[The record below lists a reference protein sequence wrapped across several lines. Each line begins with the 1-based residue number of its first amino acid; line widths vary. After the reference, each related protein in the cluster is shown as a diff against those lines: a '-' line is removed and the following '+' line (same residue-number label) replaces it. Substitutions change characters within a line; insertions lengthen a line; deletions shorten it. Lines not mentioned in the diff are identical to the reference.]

1 MYDFDERN
9 NVYASLAV
17 ANREPIRKDF
27 RENTPENQ
35 PKSEKL
41 INLESGYRYKGQSLM
56 LNANVYYMHY
66 TDQLVLTGQI
76 NDVGD
81 YTRRNVDISYRSG
94 LELEAAYRLSN
105 KFTFSGNTTISSNK
119 IKAFNEYVDVYDNLE
134 NGNMIQDTINHTNT
148 DLAFSPN
155 LIASAGLQYEPLN
168 GMNIRF
174 LGKHVGD
181 QFLDNTS
188 TDTRKLNAYTTCDL
202 HVNYTLEDV
211 LFKEM
216 TFSLMVNNVF
226 NELYENNGYTWGYV
240 YGGERT
246 VENFYFPQAG
256 RNLMLRVLIKL

>member
-1 MYDFDERN
+1 M
-9 NVYASLAV
+9 
-17 ANREPIRKDF
+17 
-27 RENTPENQ
+27 
-35 PKSEKL
+35 
-41 INLESGYRYKGQSLM
+41 
-56 LNANVYYMHY
+56 
-66 TDQLVLTGQI
+66 
-76 NDVGD
+76 
-81 YTRRNVDISYRSG
+81 
-94 LELEAAYRLSN
+94 ELEAAYRLSN
-105 KFTFSGNTTISSNK
+105 KLSFTGNTTISNNR
-119 IKAFNEYVDVYDNLE
+119 IKAFNEYVDNYDNYDE

-155 LIASAGLQYEPLN
+155 IIASAGLQYEPLK
-168 GMNIRF
+168 GMSIRF

-188 TDTRKLNAYTTCDL
+188 TETRRLNAYTTCDL
-202 HVNYTLEDV
+202 HVNYTLENV

-226 NELYENNGYTWGYV
+226 DELYENNGYTWGYV